1 MRSCTLFS
9 GIIGL
14 SSTASRHSLLC
25 SFFHSVN
32 LLLGARSMQG
42 LCESPGM
49 QNWKKRKIKKVF
61 LSRNSGF
68 RGDRLKILI
77 YSSVAE
83 SCVIEGHLKHS
94 REPGTA
100 SWRNHLLR
108 QELEHFSCKGP
119 GNKYIRLCCPVVS
132 LASTQCCSYK

>member
-14 SSTASRHSLLC
+14 SSTASKHSLIC

-32 LLLGARSMQG
+32 LFGARNMQG
-42 LCESPGM
+42 LCENPGM
-49 QNWKKRKIKKVF
+49 QHCKKKKKKVF
-61 LSRNSGF
+61 LSRSSGF
-68 RGDRLKILI
+68 RGDKLKILI
-77 YSSVAE
+77 YSLVAE
-83 SCVIEGHLKHS
+83 SCGIEGHLKHS

-108 QELEHFSCKGP
+108 QELGHFSCKGP
-119 GNKYIRLCCPVVS
+119 GNKYIRLCCPMVS
-132 LASTQCCSYK
+132 LASTQCCRDK